1 MPAEPL
7 IRASEETGEPMR
19 TVRARLAGDT
29 AVDTGVALAGK
40 SGDAIVGVVTA
51 RIGTQTASDAQVALV
66 GRIAAVSL
74 VLASATAGDKTTR
87 EVVAAR
93 RKTDL
98 THRARAVCV
107 AQCVRVWTRRAE
119 RARGAPR
126 AIDSAAATRA
136 AVSSHAPDAT
146 GSALAPIDAAVQI
159 DAGAAFG
166 TGRKRGGSRFTTT
179 GHSCSS
185 QQNVS
190 KETHCR
196 SDSPREAGLW
206 AVLWPVLWSEGSALG
221 SRSHPGPAGA

>member
-1 MPAEPL
+1 
-7 IRASEETGEPMR
+7 MR

-29 AVDTGVALAGK
+29 AIDAGFALAGK

-66 GRIAAVSL
+66 GRIAAVSF
-74 VLASATAGDKTTR
+74 VLASATTGDKTTR

-98 THRARAVCV
+98 THCARIGCV

-126 AIDSAAATRA
+126 AIESAAATRA
-136 AVSSHAPDAT
+136 ANSTGAEVSSHAPDAA

-159 DAGAAFG
+159 DASAAFR

-196 SDSPREAGLW
+196 SGSPREAGLS
-206 AVLWPVLWSEGSALG
+206 AVRWPVLSRKHSALG
-221 SRSHPGPAGA
+221 SRSHPGPTGA

>member
-1 MPAEPL
+1 
-7 IRASEETGEPMR
+7 MR

-40 SGDAIVGVVTA
+40 PGNAIVRVVTA
-51 RIGTQTASDAQVALV
+51 WIDAQAASDAQVALV
-66 GRIAAVSL
+66 GRIAAVGS
-74 VLASATAGDKTTR
+74 VVASAAAGDETTR
-87 EVVAAR
+87 EVVAAG

-98 THRARAVCV
+98 THRAWAVCV
-107 AQCVRVWTRRAE
+107 AQGVRVWTRRAE

-126 AIDSAAATRA
+126 AIDSAAATGA

-146 GSALAPIDAAVQI
+146 GSARAPIDAAVQI
-159 DAGAAFG
+159 DAGAAFR
-166 TGRKRGGSRFTTT
+166 TWRKRGGSRFTTT

-196 SDSPREAGLW
+196 SGSPREAGLS
-206 AVLWPVLWSEGSALG
+206 AVLWPEDSALG
-221 SRSHPGPAGA
+221 FRSHPGPTGA